1 MSYCKTLLLF
11 LFSSLSLNAFSQ
23 NSTVI
28 NGYIKDGNE
37 VIVGA
42 SLLIKGSQ
50 IGTTSN
56 ASGYYEFNSLKPGTY
71 TIIVSYLGYTKTS
84 KSITLSN
91 DQNLSLNF
99 SLKKDQQQ
107 LQNVS
112 INGKTKNQEVKESGF
127 AVNAIETRKYAN
139 TTADL
144 NQILNRTTGV
154 KIREQGGLGSNFNFS
169 INGLSGKQV
178 RFFLD
183 GIPMESFGGGMSLN
197 NIPVNLAERIEVYKG
212 VVPVE
217 LGADALGGAVNV
229 ITDQH
234 TKKFLDAGYSYGSFN
249 TTRAALSGRFTE
261 EKTGLI
267 FNFSGFHNYS
277 DNDYMM
283 RNNPKYDAAIKVT
296 ENDEVVLKDARRFHD
311 AYRSTMGQIDL
322 GLSNKSWADRITLG
336 LTYSNLYK
344 EIQTGASQN
353 KVFGG
358 LHTRG
363 NFVMP
368 SVSYKNENFL
378 IKGLTVNVLGS
389 LSIDRSDVVDTASN
403 IYGWEGKGKVE
414 LIAGELNGIKTIYHY
429 KNTGGLVRANFSY
442 KINDNQDLNLN
453 YTYNHFGRSAVED
466 LKKVDNNT
474 FDIPNTIDKTIIGLA
489 YQTNFFDK
497 RLTNTVFTKFY
508 RLSTFVRNAVY
519 LSRESSWVKEDASAT
534 NNYLGYGIASRYK
547 LTENTGLKFSYEHAY
562 RLQEGEELFGN
573 GINTSANPKLKP
585 EQSDNIN
592 IGTYY
597 NYQINK
603 HRFAVEAAYFFRDAK
618 DFIYSSP
625 AGGGIYTSYEN
636 VGKAR
641 IQGAEAEIKYGYSQ
655 LLELSANASY
665 QKSKNNQRYIFG
677 TSNLDPTYG
686 DNIPNQP
693 WLYGNANFGIG
704 KDDLIGK
711 DSRIQFNWSSQYVH
725 WFYLKWESRGSKESN
740 NRIPQQLSHNA
751 ALSYSFQKGKYN
763 ISAECLNITDELTYD
778 NFRLQKPGRSFFMK
792 LRYFIK

>member
-1 MSYCKTLLLF
+1 MSYWKSLLLF
-11 LFSSLSLNAFSQ
+11 LFSSISLHAFSQ

-28 NGYIKDGNE
+28 TGYIKDGNQ
-37 VIVGA
+37 VIAGA
-42 SLLIKGSQ
+42 SIMIKGGQ

-56 ASGYYEFNSLKPGTY
+56 ATGYYEFNGLKPGSY
-71 TIIVSYLGYTKTS
+71 TIIVSYLGYIKAS
-84 KSITLSN
+84 KSITLSI
-91 DQNLSLNF
+91 DQNLNLNF

-183 GIPMESFGGGMSLN
+183 GVPMESFGGAMSLN

-217 LGADALGGAVNV
+217 LGSDALGGAVNV

-234 TKKFLDAGYSYGSFN
+234 TKRFLDASYSYGSFN
-249 TTRAALSGRFTE
+249 TTRAALTGRFTDD
-261 EKTGLI
+261 KTGLM

-296 ENDEVVLKDARRFHD
+296 ENNEVVLKDARRFHD
-311 AYRSTMGQIDL
+311 AYRSTMGQMDV
-322 GLSNKSWADRITLG
+322 GVNNKSWADKFTLG
-336 LTYSNLYK
+336 FMYSNQYK

-353 KVFGG
+353 KVFGA

-363 NFVMP
+363 NFFMP
-368 SVSYKNENFL
+368 SVKYKKSDFL
-378 IKGLTVNVLGS
+378 IKGLTANIVGS
-389 LSIDRSDVVDTASN
+389 LSLDRSDVVDTASN
-403 IYGWEGKGKVE
+403 FYGWEGKGKEEAV
-414 LIAGELNGIKTIYHY
+414 AGELRDIKTIYHY
-429 KNTGGLVRANFSY
+429 KNTSGIVRANFNY

-466 LKKVDNNT
+466 LKKVDNNS

-489 YQTNFFDK
+489 HQSQLLDK
-497 RLTNTVFTKFY
+497 RLTNTVFAKFY
-508 RLSTFVRNAVY
+508 RLGTFVRNAVY
-519 LSRESSWVKEDASAT
+519 FSRESSWVRSDTSAT

-547 LTENTGLKFSYEHAY
+547 LTKNAGIKFSYEHAY

-573 GINTSANPKLKP
+573 GINTSSNPKLKP
-585 EQSDNIN
+585 EKSDNIN
-592 IGTYY
+592 VGAYY
-597 NYQINK
+597 NHQINK
-603 HRFAVEAAYFFRDAK
+603 HKFAIEGSYFFRNAK

-625 AGGGIYTSYEN
+625 NGGGIYTSYQN
-636 VGKAR
+636 VGMAR
-641 IQGAEAEIKYGYSQ
+641 IQGAETELRYGYDQ
-655 LLELSANASY
+655 LLDLSVNGSY
-665 QKSKNNQRYIFG
+665 HQVKNNQRYVYG
-677 TSNLDPTYG
+677 TDKLDQTYG

-693 WLYGNANFGIG
+693 WLYGNANLGIG
-704 KDDLIGK
+704 KNDLIGK
-711 DSRIQFNWSSQYVH
+711 NTRIQFNWYTQYVH
-725 WFYLKWESRGSKESN
+725 WFYLNWESRGSKESN
-740 NRIPQQLSHNA
+740 NKIPQQLSHNA
-751 ALSYSFQKGKYN
+751 ALSYSFQNGKYN
-763 ISAECLNITDELTYD
+763 ISAECINLTDELTYD